1 MAKQAHRMLRTRID
15 CFVFRYNSPGLK
27 AVFVELKL
35 LYPQGD
41 DFHALL
47 FHLIWE
53 RYVSKP
59 LRLSCLGIVFAE
71 TVLTVAI
78 AD

>member
-1 MAKQAHRMLRTRID
+1 MSFAASLRAGEPYAAVPRRAIMDAASATK
-15 CFVFRYNSPGLK
+15 SQGLK
-27 AVFVELKL
+27 SVFVELKL

-53 RYVSKP
+53 RYVSW
-59 LRLSCLGIVFAE
+59 LCC
-71 TVLTVAI
+71 
-78 AD
+78 